1 MYTPFVFQ
9 EYTEEEVT
17 TVCDFGECKNCDA
30 IDECICNGKIDTEE
44 VEEEV
49 EEEVSKE
56 EVVKEEVVKEEVV
69 KEEVSKEEVSKEEVS
84 KESFTIIQHL
94 LSFFTKYLG
103 CSNTQTDVIDIS
115 NKPVEVE
122 KSEVLEPVVEKNVI

>member
-49 EEEVSKE
+49 EEEVKEEVSKE
-56 EVVKEEVVKEEVV
+56 EV
-69 KEEVSKEEVSKEEVS
+69 KEEVSKEEVKEEVVKEEVS

-115 NKPVEVE
+115 NKPAEVE

>member
-49 EEEVSKE
+49 KEEVEEEVSKE
-56 EVVKEEVVKEEVV
+56 EVSKEEVSKEEVV
-69 KEEVSKEEVSKEEVS
+69 KEEVSKEEVS

-115 NKPVEVE
+115 NKPAEVE

>member
-9 EYTEEEVT
+9 EYTEEELT

-49 EEEVSKE
+49 KEEVEEEVSKE
-56 EVVKEEVVKEEVV
+56 EVKEEVV
-69 KEEVSKEEVSKEEVS
+69 KEEVSKQENKEEVS

-115 NKPVEVE
+115 NKPAEVE

>member
-56 EVVKEEVVKEEVV
+56 EVVKEEVVKEEV
-69 KEEVSKEEVSKEEVS
+69 KEEVVKEEVS

-115 NKPVEVE
+115 NKPAEVE

>member
-56 EVVKEEVVKEEVV
+56 EV
-69 KEEVSKEEVSKEEVS
+69 KEEVSKEEVKEEVVKEEVS

-115 NKPVEVE
+115 NKPAEVE
-122 KSEVLEPVVEKNVI
+122 KSEVLEPVFEKNVI

>member
-56 EVVKEEVVKEEVV
+56 EVS
-69 KEEVSKEEVSKEEVS
+69 KEEVSKEEVKEEVVKEEVS

-115 NKPVEVE
+115 NKPAEVE

>member
-56 EVVKEEVVKEEVV
+56 EV
-69 KEEVSKEEVSKEEVS
+69 KEEVSKEEVKEEVVKEEVS

-115 NKPVEVE
+115 NKPAEVE

>member
-49 EEEVSKE
+49 KEEVSKE
-56 EVVKEEVVKEEVV
+56 EVKEEEVKEEVVKEEVV
-69 KEEVSKEEVSKEEVS
+69 KEENKEEVS

-115 NKPVEVE
+115 NKPAEVE

>member
-49 EEEVSKE
+49 KEEVSKE
-56 EVVKEEVVKEEVV
+56 EVVKEEVV
-69 KEEVSKEEVSKEEVS
+69 KEEVS

-115 NKPVEVE
+115 NKPAEVE

>member
-56 EVVKEEVVKEEVV
+56 EVKEEVV
-69 KEEVSKEEVSKEEVS
+69 KEEVSKEEVS

-115 NKPVEVE
+115 NKPAEVE

>member
-56 EVVKEEVVKEEVV
+56 EVKEEVVKEEV
-69 KEEVSKEEVSKEEVS
+69 KEEVVKEEVS

-115 NKPVEVE
+115 NKPAEVE

>member
-9 EYTEEEVT
+9 ECTEEEVT
-17 TVCDFGECKNCDA
+17 PVCDFGECKNCDS
-30 IDECICNGKIDTEE
+30 IDECICNGKIDTIKQEI
-44 VEEEV
+44 
-49 EEEVSKE
+49 KE
-56 EVVKEEVVKEEVV
+56 EI
-69 KEEVSKEEVSKEEVS
+69 KEEVSKEEIKEEVS

-115 NKPVEVE
+115 NKPAEVE
-122 KSEVLEPVVEKNVI
+122 KSEFLEPVAEKNVI

>member
-9 EYTEEEVT
+9 EYTEEELT

-44 VEEEV
+44 VKEEVKEEV

-56 EVVKEEVVKEEVV
+56 EVVKEEVV
-69 KEEVSKEEVSKEEVS
+69 KEEVSKEEVS

-115 NKPVEVE
+115 NKPAEVE

>member
-49 EEEVSKE
+49 KEEVSKEEVKEEVSKE
-56 EVVKEEVVKEEVV
+56 EVVKEEVV
-69 KEEVSKEEVSKEEVS
+69 KEEVS

-115 NKPVEVE
+115 NKPAEVE

>member
-9 EYTEEEVT
+9 EYTEEELT

-49 EEEVSKE
+49 KEEVEEEVSKE
-56 EVVKEEVVKEEVV
+56 EVVKEEVKEEVV
-69 KEEVSKEEVSKEEVS
+69 KEEVS

-115 NKPVEVE
+115 NKPAEVE

>member
-69 KEEVSKEEVSKEEVS
+69 KEEVSKE
-84 KESFTIIQHL
+84 SFTIIQHL

-115 NKPVEVE
+115 NKPAEVE

>member
-30 IDECICNGKIDTEE
+30 IDECICNGKIDTI
-44 VEEEV
+44 
-49 EEEVSKE
+49 KE
-56 EVVKEEVVKEEVV
+56 EIKEEIKDEI
-69 KEEVSKEEVSKEEVS
+69 KEEVS
-84 KESFTIIQHL
+84 KESFTILQHL

-103 CSNTQTDVIDIS
+103 CSNSQTDVIDIS
-115 NKPVEVE
+115 NKPAEVE
-122 KSEVLEPVVEKNVI
+122 KVEVLEPVAEKNVI

>member
-9 EYTEEEVT
+9 EYTEEELT

-49 EEEVSKE
+49 KEEVEEEVSK
-56 EVVKEEVVKEEVV
+56 KEVKEEVV
-69 KEEVSKEEVSKEEVS
+69 KEEVSKQENKEEVS

-115 NKPVEVE
+115 NKPAEVE